1 MVDVSNPVLQRC
13 GVSESPSLLDE
24 RDRRIVAALQL
35 NGRASWKQVARALGV
50 PESTAARRGQQLLDA
65 GIVHVTGVLDHLR
78 CGLGITLEVRLR
90 CRPGRAVTVAEAVA
104 RMPQARFVTLL
115 TGSADVAAEIV
126 VPSHRD
132 AARLL
137 VDELPCPDD
146 VVETES
152 MPVMRIFSAFEEW
165 DTGLLDPGAAARLRP
180 RGTPVEHRRWHDPET
195 LTEQERAIAAV
206 LAENGR
212 ASYAQIAARLG
223 VSESTAARRVD
234 SLVKRGCLRFR
245 TLFEVPAIG
254 FDLEFMQW
262 FSVVPGELDNVG
274 AQLAKQPSSRCVA
287 ATAGRFNLFLHGLLP
302 GYGDL
307 YHYTTQVVGA
317 LPGLQAADITMQVR
331 TLKRAWVP
339 IAPDGTPAGRA
350 QPPLP

>member
-1 MVDVSNPVLQRC
+1 MIKRVLHRFTMRD
-13 GVSESPSLLDE
+13 SFRNLDE
-24 RDRRIVAALQL
+24 RDRSVIAALQL
-35 NGRASWKQVARALGV
+35 NGRASWKQVAGALGV

-90 CRPGRAVTVAEAVA
+90 CRPGRAVAVA
-104 RMPQARFVTLL
+104 DAIAQMPSSRFVTLL

-126 VPSHRD
+126 VPTHRD
-132 AARLL
+132 AGRLL
-137 VDELPCPDD
+137 LDELPSPDD

-152 MPVMRIFSAFEEW
+152 MPVIRIFSAFEEW
-165 DTGLLDPGAAARLRP
+165 DTGLLDSAAAAKLRP
-180 RGTPVEHRRWHDPET
+180 PDTPYEHLRWHDPET

-212 ASYAQIAARLG
+212 ANYAQIAARIG

-234 SLVKRGCLRFR
+234 SLVRRGCLRFR

-254 FDLEFMQW
+254 LDLEFMQW
-262 FSVVPGELDNVG
+262 FSVMPGELDNVG

-287 ATAGRFNLFLHGLLP
+287 ATAGRFNLFLHGVLP

-307 YHYTTQVVGA
+307 YHYTTDVVGA
-317 LPGLQAADITMQVR
+317 LPGLQTADVTMQVR
-331 TLKRAWVP
+331 TLKRAWVR
-339 IAPDGTPAGRA
+339 IAPDGTCG
-350 QPPLP
+350 QEHH